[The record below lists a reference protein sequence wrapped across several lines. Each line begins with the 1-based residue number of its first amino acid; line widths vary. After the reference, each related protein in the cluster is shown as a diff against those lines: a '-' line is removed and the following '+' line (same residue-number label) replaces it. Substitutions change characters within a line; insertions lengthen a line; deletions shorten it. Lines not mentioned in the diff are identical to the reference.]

1 MPQTYNC
8 PRLDGDAARAEQ
20 PSLFT
25 QDAFSTSSK
34 KMEDEQRLIN
44 RARNALDQAQKI
56 LASEKV
62 ARIKKRAFNPCAAHG
77 KVREAFEAIATL
89 KKLIGV

>member
-34 KMEDEQRLIN
+34 KMEDAQRLIN

-56 LASEKV
+56 LAAEKL
-62 ARIKKRAFNPCAAHG
+62 ARIKNRAFDPHAADG
-77 KVREAFEAIATL
+77 SFRMASDAMSDLRTIF
-89 KKLIGV
+89 GF